1 MVGTA
6 KPSVDGDDGY
16 AASVEALHAL
26 ISELPPVP
34 PVTEGRMFNGDGVKV
49 RQRFFAFI
57 GRNGDLIAKL
67 PEPTVREFVA
77 QGSGLPVV
85 MGTRTM
91 REWARF
97 PVEAGVGTWSEVL
110 DQAYSFVS
118 AGSIE

>member
-1 MVGTA
+1 MAGTA
-6 KPSVDGDDGY
+6 KPGDDSY
-16 AASVEALHAL
+16 TVTVYTASVAALHAL
-26 ISELPPVP
+26 IAELPPVP

-49 RQRFFAFI
+49 RQKFFAFI

-67 PEPTVREFVA
+67 PEPRVREFVA

-118 AGSIE
+118 AG